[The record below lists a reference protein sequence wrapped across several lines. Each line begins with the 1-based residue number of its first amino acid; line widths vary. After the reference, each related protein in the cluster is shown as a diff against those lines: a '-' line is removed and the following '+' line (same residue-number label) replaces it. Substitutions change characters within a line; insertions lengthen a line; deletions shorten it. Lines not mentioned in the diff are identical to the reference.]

1 MKFVIYFICFFV
13 VSMIVTMFRSKGVIL
28 GALPTMALYLVAG
41 LIGQGI
47 IKMWENNH
55 PKDK

>member
-13 VSMIVTMFRSKGVIL
+13 ASMIVTMFRSKGVIL

-55 PKDK
+55 PK